1 MTGVELVLV
10 SSLINLLASYFA
22 TPSPEPICSLK
33 TYISYEEQVTEVQ
46 RPVYCKDIG
55 L

>member
-1 MTGVELVLV
+1 MTGVELVLF
-10 SSLINLLASYFA
+10 SSLINLLVSYLG
-22 TPSPEPICSLK
+22 TPDPEPICSLK